1 MNGNT
6 GCWVGIDVAKS
17 KLDVAWLDER
27 GKLKNHVFT
36 NDVKG
41 HAALIVWLHDRT
53 SDGTPRVCME
63 ATGPYGEAPA
73 IALADAGFVVSVV
86 NPARIKGFAQSE
98 LLRNKTDRADAALL
112 ARFGQT
118 MQPEPWLA
126 PPLQVRELRALVDRL
141 QSLKDMH
148 QQEANRLQAAMNQA
162 GMRASIDSHMQWLQA
177 SIKDLERQID
187 DHIDKHPGLR
197 EDVKLITSIPG
208 VGNTTA
214 AKVLAYLGDVRRFK
228 NGKALAAFIGVT
240 PRLKLS
246 GSSVRGVRL
255 KATGLAPKAVIAACM
270 HKLVLL
276 IYGILKSG
284 TPFNPQFGVQR
295 LDFEDGNPSIERTDK
310 RLRLLAAAH
319 FERFR
324 PLKGRHYGS
333 AHCVQHQSS
342 QAACHLQPGGQGG
355 GLGLRLWHCAP

>member
-6 GCWVGIDVAKS
+6 ERWVGIDVAKS
-17 KLDVAWLDER
+17 KLDVALLDER
-27 GKLKNHVFT
+27 GKIKSHVFS

-41 HAALIVWLHDRT
+41 HAALIAWLRDRI
-53 SDGTPRVCME
+53 SALGVRVCME
-63 ATGPYGEAPA
+63 ATGPYGEAA
-73 IALADAGFVVSVV
+73 ATELADAGFVVSVV

-98 LLRNKTDRADAALL
+98 LVRNKTDQTDAALL

-118 MQPEPWLA
+118 MQPEPWVA
-126 PPLQVRELRALVDRL
+126 PPLEVRELRALVDRL
-141 QSLKDMH
+141 QSLKEMH
-148 QQEANRLQAAMNQA
+148 QQEANRLEAAMNQA
-162 GMRASIDSHMQWLQA
+162 GMRASIESHMQWLGV
-177 SIKDLERQID
+177 SIKELERQID
-187 DHIDKHPGLR
+187 DHIDKHPSLHGDL
-197 EDVKLITSIPG
+197 KLITSIPG

-246 GSSVRGVRL
+246 GSSVRGRSAISRSGHAGMRHCLYMPAMVALKHNPLVSVFGVRL

-284 TPFNPQFGVQR
+284 APFNPQFGSQQ
-295 LDFEDGNPSIERTDK
+295 LDFQDGI
-310 RLRLLAAAH
+310 
-319 FERFR
+319 
-324 PLKGRHYGS
+324 
-333 AHCVQHQSS
+333 
-342 QAACHLQPGGQGG
+342 
-355 GLGLRLWHCAP
+355 